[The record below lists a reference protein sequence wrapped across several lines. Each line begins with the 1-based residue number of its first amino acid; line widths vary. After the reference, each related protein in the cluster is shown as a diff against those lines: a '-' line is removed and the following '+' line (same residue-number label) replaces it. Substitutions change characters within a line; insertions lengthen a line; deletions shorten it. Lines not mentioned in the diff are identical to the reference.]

1 MENKNLFSKMVNGAK
16 SMGQKAVRKVKDDP
30 LGTLLLVTSVGLSAY
45 SAIRTVKRGD
55 VIEQV
60 GCDEQEIPGD
70 EEPEDEE
77 VVEN

>member
-1 MENKNLFSKMVNGAK
+1 MEKNFFGKLVNGVK
-16 SMGQKAVRKVKDDP
+16 SMGQKTVKKVKEDP

-45 SAIRTVKRGD
+45 SAVRTVKRGD

-70 EEPEDEE
+70 SEPGDEE
-77 VVEN
+77 VVED